1 MNTAPRRGRPRRFPA
16 PVQAEADLPMDDA
29 TEALDA
35 SEGQDTPAT
44 PAKSMRPPMR
54 KDYSLASAES
64 RTAEILGHVGTVAEG
79 VDEFYIDRSRLPPG
93 WDAEWKTKTVMGA
106 EDPAQMVSYARMG
119 WEPAP
124 LDLFPEMMPQGWK
137 GNTIERK
144 GMILMIRPRKITD
157 MVRQADAKK
166 AREQIRAKEAQLSS
180 APDGQ
185 FTRDHAQIKPKI
197 NKGYEPMPVPQ
208 D

>member
-1 MNTAPRRGRPRRFPA
+1 MNDTPRRGRQRRFPT
-16 PVQAEADLPMDDA
+16 PVRAEDELPVVDAAEAS
-29 TEALDA
+29 EA
-35 SEGQDTPAT
+35 PAT
-44 PAKSMRPPMR
+44 PARVLRPPMR

-64 RTAEILGHVGTVAEG
+64 RTAEILDHVGTVAEG

-166 AREQIRAKEAQLSS
+166 ARDQIRAKEAQLSS

-197 NKGYEPMPVPQ
+197 NKGYEPMPIPQ

>member
-1 MNTAPRRGRPRRFPA
+1 MNDTPRRGRPRRFPA
-16 PVQAEADLPMDDA
+16 PVQADGEVPVVDTAEAP
-29 TEALDA
+29 EA
-35 SEGQDTPAT
+35 PAT
-44 PAKSMRPPMR
+44 PARVLRPPMR

-185 FTRDHAQIKPKI
+185 FTRDHAQVKPKI
-197 NKGYEPMPVPQ
+197 NKGYEPMPIPQ

>member
-1 MNTAPRRGRPRRFPA
+1 MENAPMRRGRRPRMARPDLA
-16 PVQAEADLPMDDA
+16 PQV
-29 TEALDA
+29 
-35 SEGQDTPAT
+35 EGDTPDVDAVAAVT
-44 PAKSMRPPMR
+44 PNRVLRPSMR

-79 VDEFYIDRSRLPPG
+79 LDEFYIDRSKLPAG
-93 WDAEWKTKTVMGA
+93 WDAEWKTKTVLGA

-124 LDLFPEMMPQGWK
+124 LDMFPEMMPQGWK

-157 MVRQADAKK
+157 MVRQADAQK
-166 AREQIRAKEAQLSS
+166 ARDQIRAKEAQLSS
-180 APDGQ
+180 APEGQ
-185 FTRDHAQIKPKI
+185 FTRDHSQVKPKI
-197 NKGYEPMPVPQ
+197 NKGFEPMPIPQ

>member
-1 MNTAPRRGRPRRFPA
+1 MNDTPRRGRQRRFPA
-16 PVQAEADLPMDDA
+16 PVRAEGELPVVDAAEAS
-29 TEALDA
+29 EA
-35 SEGQDTPAT
+35 PAT
-44 PAKSMRPPMR
+44 PARVLRPPMR

-64 RTAEILGHVGTVAEG
+64 RTAEILDHVGTVAEG

-197 NKGYEPMPVPQ
+197 NKGYEPMPIPQ

>member
-1 MNTAPRRGRPRRFPA
+1 MNDTPRRGRQRRFPT
-16 PVQAEADLPMDDA
+16 PVRAEDELPEVDAAEAS
-29 TEALDA
+29 EA
-35 SEGQDTPAT
+35 PAT
-44 PAKSMRPPMR
+44 PARVLRPPMR

-64 RTAEILGHVGTVAEG
+64 RTAEILDHVGTVAEG

>member
-1 MNTAPRRGRPRRFPA
+1 MNDTPRRGRQRRFPA
-16 PVQAEADLPMDDA
+16 PVRAEGELPEVDAAEAS
-29 TEALDA
+29 EA
-35 SEGQDTPAT
+35 PAT
-44 PAKSMRPPMR
+44 PARVLRPPMR

-197 NKGYEPMPVPQ
+197 NKGYEPMPIPQ

>member
-1 MNTAPRRGRPRRFPA
+1 MENTPMRRGRRPRLPK
-16 PVQAEADLPMDDA
+16 QDLEAIAGD
-29 TEALDA
+29 
-35 SEGQDTPAT
+35 EGQEAVGTVEEAVHAPAR
-44 PAKSMRPPMR
+44 SLRPPMR

-79 VDEFYIDRSRLPPG
+79 VDEFYIDRSRLPAG
-93 WDAEWKTKTVMGA
+93 WDAEWKTKTVLGA

-124 LDLFPEMMPQGWK
+124 LDMFPEMMPQGWK

-157 MVRQADAKK
+157 MVRQADSRK

-185 FTRDHAQIKPKI
+185 FGRDHAQVKPKI
-197 NKGYEPMPVPQ
+197 SHGYEPLPIPG

>member
-1 MNTAPRRGRPRRFPA
+1 MNDTPRRGRQRRFPA
-16 PVQAEADLPMDDA
+16 PVRAEGELPEVDAAEAS
-29 TEALDA
+29 EA
-35 SEGQDTPAT
+35 PAT
-44 PAKSMRPPMR
+44 PARVLRPPMR

-64 RTAEILGHVGTVAEG
+64 RTAEILDHVGTVAEG

>member
-1 MNTAPRRGRPRRFPA
+1 MENVPMRRGRRPRLVKPDLAPQVEGDTPEMDGEAEA
-16 PVQAEADLPMDDA
+16 PV
-29 TEALDA
+29 
-35 SEGQDTPAT
+35 TPARVL
-44 PAKSMRPPMR
+44 RPPMR

-124 LDLFPEMMPQGWK
+124 LDMFPEMMPQGWK

-144 GMILMIRPRKITD
+144 GMILMIRPKKITD
-157 MVRQADAKK
+157 MVRQADARK

-185 FTRDHAQIKPKI
+185 FTRDHAQVKPKI
-197 NKGYEPMPVPQ
+197 NKGFEPMPIPQ